1 MASSGSN
8 QQPAAKRPR
17 YSAKSV
23 KMRADKTKE
32 GALAPLQVAV
42 HSWGQ
47 TASVYF
53 PGHTRSTPMWQLQ
66 VMHDA
71 HNGLGFMMNSSLR
84 EALPKFRGGAATTLE
99 SMERLHG
106 IKYTNAGGPG
116 DRFDRDGAGFQHWRI
131 ALYVAGP
138 TCDAGLELLGLVV
151 ERKIEIGHLVLPP
164 EMQVIGREVEFPHG
178 PLPAGWRYVQTLDVP
193 TPFAALP
200 PKSRRHLWMQVELPQ
215 ESAAAAAAGQQ
226 PAEEEDAATTESW
239 VVMFYGGVYDYR
251 DRFEAL
257 NIEGGQIEEDSDT
270 KNFVRMLTA
279 DLGNESK
286 KLLSAVLG
294 DAVFCHAPVALLN
307 ATGAD
312 DDKLVAWLTEQKSVH
327 LQMEAVE

>member
-42 HSWGQ
+42 HSLGPDCECLLPWTNPEHSTLA
-47 TASVYF
+47 TA
-53 PGHTRSTPMWQLQ
+53 GDARRSQWPWL
-66 VMHDA
+66 HDEHLA
-71 HNGLGFMMNSSLR
+71 EG
-84 EALPKFRGGAATTLE
+84 ALPKFRGGAATTLE

-106 IKYTNAGGPG
+106 IKYTARRQVRTRWGWIP
-116 DRFDRDGAGFQHWRI
+116 
-131 ALYVAGP
+131 ALAHCAVVAGP

-164 EMQVIGREVEFPHG
+164 EMQVIGREVEFPHC

-200 PKSRRHLWMQVELPQ
+200 LKSRRHLWMQVELPQ
-215 ESAAAAAAGQQ
+215 ESAAAAAAAAAAGQQ
-226 PAEEEDAATTESW
+226 PTEEEDAATPESW

-270 KNFVRMLTA
+270 KNFVRMLTT

-312 DDKLVAWLTEQKSVH
+312 DDKLVAWLTDQTSVH